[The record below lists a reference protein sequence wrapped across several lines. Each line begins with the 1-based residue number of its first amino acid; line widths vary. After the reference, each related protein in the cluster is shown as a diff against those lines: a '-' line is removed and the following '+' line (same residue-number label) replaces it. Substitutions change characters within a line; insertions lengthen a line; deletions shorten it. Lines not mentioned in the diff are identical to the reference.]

1 MPVRLIVAWCLL
13 STMILAHPAFAGEEP
28 NRTRA
33 LAPGI
38 HLRRVVLPGPVRLLV
53 LRIDPAVV
61 DVTATTATGSPTGY
75 ATLREVASRER
86 ALLAVN
92 GDLAAGNGPAH
103 PVIHD
108 GVLVGGG
115 GATGGMIAIDASG
128 THAAMA
134 IVGSRRRD
142 VAIGRARVA
151 LRQVSPG
158 SLVDEAFGGRPVLVH
173 QGRAWPQTCGP
184 LTCVRN
190 PRTAVG
196 LTGGC
201 TDARLWTACELVVVV
216 VDGRRPGWSVGMTTH
231 RLARVMVSV
240 GVEEAVNLDGGASA
254 EARFR
259 RSRTEPGIA
268 GRSACGRER
277 AHRAGG
283 RSRTGPVV
291 ATTVHAMNDPMPAR
305 GGP

>member
-1 MPVRLIVAWCLL
+1 MPVRLIVASCLL
-13 STMILAHPAFAGEEP
+13 STFIPAAHPAFAADDVP
-28 NRTRA
+28 TT

-53 LRIDPAVV
+53 LKIDPSIV

-115 GATGGMIAIDASG
+115 GATGGMIGIDASG

-134 IVGSRRRD
+134 LVGSRRRD
-142 VAIGRARVA
+142 VAIGRVRVA
-151 LRQVSPG
+151 LREDSPG
-158 SLVDEAFGGRPVLVH
+158 SFVDEAFGGGPVLVH
-173 QGRAWPQTCGP
+173 EGRTWPQTCGP
-184 LTCVRN
+184 LTCVRD

-196 LTGGC
+196 LMGGC
-201 TDARLWTACELVVVV
+201 TDARLWTACKIVVVV
-216 VDGRRPGWSVGMTTH
+216 VDGRRPGWSVGMTTQ

-240 GVEEAVNLDGGASA
+240 GVGEAVNLDGGASA
-254 EARFR
+254 EVRFR
-259 RSRTEPGIA
+259 DHALNRVSPGARRAVVSALIVRRGEPETIPWWQ
-268 GRSACGRER
+268 RRF
-277 AHRAGG
+277 
-283 RSRTGPVV
+283 
-291 ATTVHAMNDPMPAR
+291 MP
-305 GGP
+305 

>member
-1 MPVRLIVAWCLL
+1 MPVRLIVASCLL
-13 STMILAHPAFAGEEP
+13 STFIPAAHPASAAGDVP
-28 NRTRA
+28 TT

-38 HLRRVVLPGPVRLLV
+38 HLRRAVLPGPIRLLV
-53 LRIDPAVV
+53 LKIDPAMV

-75 ATLREVASRER
+75 ATLHEVASRER

-115 GATGGMIAIDASG
+115 GATGGMIGIDASG

-134 IVGSRRRD
+134 IVGSQRRD
-142 VAIGRARVA
+142 VAIGRVRVA

-158 SLVDEAFGGRPVLVH
+158 SLVDEAFGGGPVLVH

-196 LTGGC
+196 LMGGC
-201 TDARLWTACELVVVV
+201 TDARLWTACKIVVVV
-216 VDGRRPGWSVGMTTH
+216 VDGRRPGWSVGMTTQ

-259 RSRTEPGIA
+259 GRVLNRVSPGARRAVVSALIVRRGDPEPIPWWQ
-268 GRSACGRER
+268 RRF
-277 AHRAGG
+277 
-283 RSRTGPVV
+283 
-291 ATTVHAMNDPMPAR
+291 MP
-305 GGP
+305 

>member
-1 MPVRLIVAWCLL
+1 MPVRIIVAWCLL
-13 STMILAHPAFAGEEP
+13 STIIPLAHPAFAAGDES
-28 NRTRA
+28 RVI
-33 LAPGI
+33 APGI
-38 HLRRVVLPGPVRLLV
+38 HLRRVVLPGPIRLLV
-53 LRIDPAVV
+53 LKIDPAMVE
-61 DVTATTATGSPTGY
+61 VTATTATGSPTGF

-115 GATGGMIAIDASG
+115 GATGGMIGIDASG

-134 IVGSRRRD
+134 IVGSQRRD
-142 VAIGRARVA
+142 VAIGRVRVA
-151 LRQVSPG
+151 LRQVSSG
-158 SLVDEAFGGRPVLVH
+158 SLVDEAFGGGPVLVH

-196 LTGGC
+196 LMGGC
-201 TDARLWTACELVVVV
+201 TDARLWTACKIVVVV
-216 VDGRRPGWSVGMTTH
+216 VDGRRPGWSVGMTTQ

-259 RSRTEPGIA
+259 GRVLNRVSPGARRAVVSALIA
-268 GRSACGRER
+268 
-277 AHRAGG
+277 
-283 RSRTGPVV
+283 
-291 ATTVHAMNDPMPAR
+291 NPADHPPSLWR
-305 GGP
+305 QRWLSP

>member
-1 MPVRLIVAWCLL
+1 MPVRLIVASCLL
-13 STMILAHPAFAGEEP
+13 STFIPAARPAFATGGVP
-28 NRTRA
+28 GTV
-33 LAPGI
+33 APGI
-38 HLRRVVLPGPVRLLV
+38 HLRRVVLPGPIRLMV
-53 LRIDPAVV
+53 LKIDPSMVE
-61 DVTATTATGSPTGY
+61 VTATTATGSPTGY

-115 GATGGMIAIDASG
+115 GATGGMIGIDASG

-134 IVGSRRRD
+134 IVGSQRRD
-142 VAIGRARVA
+142 VAIGRVRVA

-158 SLVDEAFGGRPVLVH
+158 SLVDEAFGGGPVLVH

-184 LTCVRN
+184 LTCIRN

-201 TDARLWTACELVVVV
+201 TDARLWTACKIVVVV
-216 VDGRRPGWSVGMTTH
+216 VDGRRPGWSVGMTTQ

-240 GVEEAVNLDGGASA
+240 GVEEAVNLDGGAST

-259 RSRTEPGIA
+259 GRVLNRVSPGARRAVVSALIA
-268 GRSACGRER
+268 KPAD
-277 AHRAGG
+277 HRPILW
-283 RSRTGPVV
+283 RQRWLSP
-291 ATTVHAMNDPMPAR
+291 
-305 GGP
+305 

>member
-1 MPVRLIVAWCLL
+1 MPVRIIVAWCLL
-13 STMILAHPAFAGEEP
+13 STIFPLAHPAFAAGDESSVI
-28 NRTRA
+28 
-33 LAPGI
+33 APGI
-38 HLRRVVLPGPVRLLV
+38 HLRRVELPGPIRLLV
-53 LRIDPAVV
+53 LKIDPAMVE
-61 DVTATTATGSPTGY
+61 VTATTATGSPTGY

-86 ALLAVN
+86 AVLAVN

-115 GATGGMIAIDASG
+115 GATGGMIGIDASG

-134 IVGSRRRD
+134 IVGSQRRD
-142 VAIGRARVA
+142 VAIGRVRVA
-151 LRQVSPG
+151 LRQVSPS
-158 SLVDEAFGGRPVLVH
+158 SLVDEAFGGGPVLVH

-196 LTGGC
+196 LMGGC
-201 TDARLWTACELVVVV
+201 TDARLWTACKIVVVV
-216 VDGRRPGWSVGMTTH
+216 VDGRRPGWSVGMTTQ

-259 RSRTEPGIA
+259 GRVLNRVSPGARRAVVSALIA
-268 GRSACGRER
+268 
-277 AHRAGG
+277 
-283 RSRTGPVV
+283 
-291 ATTVHAMNDPMPAR
+291 NPADHQPILWR
-305 GGP
+305 QRWLSP

>member
-1 MPVRLIVAWCLL
+1 MPVRIIVAWCLL
-13 STMILAHPAFAGEEP
+13 STMILAHPAFAGEEL

-61 DVTATTATGSPTGY
+61 DVTAATATGSPTGY

-134 IVGSRRRD
+134 IVGSQRRD

-158 SLVDEAFGGRPVLVH
+158 SLVDEAFGGGPVLVH
-173 QGRAWPQTCGP
+173 RDGP
-184 LTCVRN
+184 GPKRV
-190 PRTAVG
+190 
-196 LTGGC
+196 
-201 TDARLWTACELVVVV
+201 AR
-216 VDGRRPGWSVGMTTH
+216 
-231 RLARVMVSV
+231 
-240 GVEEAVNLDGGASA
+240 
-254 EARFR
+254 
-259 RSRTEPGIA
+259 
-268 GRSACGRER
+268 
-277 AHRAGG
+277 
-283 RSRTGPVV
+283 
-291 ATTVHAMNDPMPAR
+291 
-305 GGP
+305 